1 MKPIRTVISGAGY
14 RGRYLLQLLQQI
26 PQFAVEAAYDP
37 FVTSLENIKM
47 YNGDHE
53 GYLHML
59 KDIQPDLVIIAAP
72 WKCHLPQA
80 VTAQEAGC
88 HVALE
93 IKGGLKLNEYQPAIE
108 LAAQRHVKIFP
119 LENTVFL
126 RENMA
131 LYHLIHQGMLGDII
145 AMRGGYRHDLRH
157 ILTDFPNKT
166 TNTACSESVW
176 RSSFYFEK
184 NADLYPTHG
193 FAPLCVAAGIN
204 HTDFITELT
213 SFASRSQGLAEYIK
227 ERGGKTIGKVKT
239 GDVIITQMRTQKGRL
254 ITLTH
259 DTTLP
264 RPRSLDFEIQGT
276 RGIWQGFTRKIYIEG
291 SSPAE
296 EWEDDAPYIAR
307 YEHPL
312 WKKWGKEASTID
324 QHHKGMDYMMLRT
337 LAADLIKEEAFPTTG
352 EDLALWTSV
361 TPLSEISIKEKKT
374 LFLHPETNC
383 PSG

>member
-1 MKPIRTVISGAGY
+1 MMKPIRTVISGAGY

-26 PQFAVEAAYDP
+26 PPFAAEGVYDP
-37 FVTSLENIKM
+37 FAADTPGNIKA
-47 YNGDHE
+47 YKGGHE
-53 GYLHML
+53 GFLQML
-59 KDIQPDLVIIAAP
+59 ADIHPDLVVIASP

-80 VTAQEAGC
+80 MSALEAGC

-93 IKGGLKLNEYQPAIE
+93 IKGGLGLDEYRPAIE
-108 LAAQRHVKIFP
+108 SASRKRLKIFP

-131 LYHLIHQGMLGDII
+131 VCNLVNQGVLGDII
-145 AMRGGYRHDLRH
+145 ALRGGYRHDLRH
-157 ILTDFPNKT
+157 ILAGDGESEHP
-166 TNTACSESVW
+166 ACSESVW
-176 RSSFYFEK
+176 RSAFYFEK

-204 HTDFITELT
+204 RTDFVTELT
-213 SFASRSQGLAEYIK
+213 SFASRAQGLAAYI
-227 ERGGKTIGKVKT
+227 RGKGGETPASVKT
-239 GDVIITQMRTQKGRL
+239 GDIIITQMRTQKSRL

-276 RGIWQGFTRKIYIEG
+276 KGIWQGFAHKIYVEG

-296 EWEDDAPYIAR
+296 EWEDDAPYISR

-312 WKKWGKEASTID
+312 WKKWGEEALHSD
-324 QHHKGMDYMMLRT
+324 RHHQGMDYMMLRT
-337 LAADLIKEEAFPTTG
+337 LAADLLQEEAFPTTG

-361 TPLSEISIKEKKT
+361 TPLSEISIREKRT
-374 LFLHPETNC
+374 VFLHPERTL
-383 PSG
+383 P

>member
-26 PQFAVEAAYDP
+26 PLFAVEAVYDP
-37 FVTSLENIKM
+37 FVTTLENIKM
-47 YNGDHE
+47 YNGDDE
-53 GYLHML
+53 GFRQML
-59 KDIQPDLVIIAAP
+59 KDNRPDLVIIASP
-72 WKCHLPQA
+72 WQCHIPQA
-80 VTAQEAGC
+80 LAALDAGC

-93 IKGGLKLNEYQPAIE
+93 IKGGLYLNEYQPIIK
-108 LAAQRHVKIFP
+108 LASQKHLKIYP

-131 LYHLIHQGMLGDII
+131 VYNLIRQGVLGDII
-145 AMRGGYRHDLRH
+145 AMRGGYRHDLRN
-157 ILTDFPNKT
+157 ILIDDEGK
-166 TNTACSESVW
+166 AESTERPESIW

-204 HTDFITELT
+204 HTDYITELT
-213 SFASRSQGLAEYIK
+213 SFASRAQGLAEYIK
-227 ERGGKTIGKVKT
+227 GKGGKAPATVKT
-239 GDVIITQMRTQKGRL
+239 GDIIITQMCTEKGTL

-276 RGIWQGFTRKIYIEG
+276 KGIWQGFTRRIYLEG
-291 SSPAE
+291 ISPNE
-296 EWEDDAPYIAR
+296 EWEKDEAYIAQ

-312 WKKWGKEASTID
+312 WKKWGKEALKID
-324 QHHKGMDYMMLRT
+324 RHHKGMDYMMLRT
-337 LAADLIKEEAFPTTG
+337 LAADLIKEEVFPTTG

-361 TPLSEISIKEKKT
+361 TPLSEISIREKRT
-374 LFLHPETNC
+374 LFLHHKNL
-383 PSG
+383 